1 MDSKTV
7 EHSSEED
14 TATQKGKARL
24 DHDTS
29 AEHAVDKFADA
40 KRAKKK
46 QKRAKH
52 RARLRRPH
60 TSG

>member
-1 MDSKTV
+1 MDSKAAD
-7 EHSSEED
+7 HSEEE
-14 TATQKGKARL
+14 TATHKAKVRP
-24 DHDTS
+24 DQHAS
-29 AEHAVDKFADA
+29 ADPSADA

-60 TSG
+60 TGG

>member
-1 MDSKTV
+1 MWEKENMDSKTA
-7 EHSSEED
+7 EHSEED
-14 TATQKGKARL
+14 AATQKGKTRPGQ
-24 DHDTS
+24 DT
-29 AEHAVDKFADA
+29 AKFAEA
-40 KRAKKK
+40 QRAKKK

>member
-1 MDSKTV
+1 MDSKAAD
-7 EHSSEED
+7 HSEEE
-14 TATQKGKARL
+14 TATQKAKVRRDQHA
-24 DHDTS
+24 S
-29 AEHAVDKFADA
+29 ADPSVDKVTDA

-60 TSG
+60 TGG

>member
-1 MDSKTV
+1 MDSKTA
-7 EHSSEED
+7 EHSEKD

-24 DHDTS
+24 GQDTS
-29 AEHAVDKFADA
+29 AEHSVDKFADA
-40 KRAKKK
+40 KRTKKK
-46 QKRAKH
+46 QKRARH

>member
-1 MDSKTV
+1 MDSKTA
-7 EHSSEED
+7 EHSEED
-14 TATQKGKARL
+14 THKGKARPGQDASVQQSL
-24 DHDTS
+24 DKV
-29 AEHAVDKFADA
+29 AEA

-46 QKRAKH
+46 QKRARH